1 MITKR
6 PSSDRRRVLYFR
18 PQGAEG
24 KKFYLN
30 SCDGFTQEKASAKIF
45 PGEQDWRPVVRA
57 LAREKVF
64 MSVDPVGWEPDTVS
78 HGEI

>member
-18 PQGAEG
+18 PQGADG

-45 PGEQDWRPVVRA
+45 PGEQDWRPVV
-57 LAREKVF
+57 
-64 MSVDPVGWEPDTVS
+64 SVDPVGWEPDTVS